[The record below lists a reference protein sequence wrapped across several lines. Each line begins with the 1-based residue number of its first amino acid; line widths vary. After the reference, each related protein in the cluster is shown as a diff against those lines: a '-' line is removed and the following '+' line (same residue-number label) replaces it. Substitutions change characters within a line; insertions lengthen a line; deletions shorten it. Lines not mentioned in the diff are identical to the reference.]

1 MSRASRRSAV
11 LLTFARRGEEE
22 AIREAL
28 AGLRHEM
35 PEADVFAVGTSVS
48 APTLRTIGISA
59 IVTYGDGRGLRA
71 VVRDAR
77 SRRPA
82 AALVVYWD
90 TGAAGHLKLEALAL
104 LSGASITY
112 RFVPG
117 AGSKA
122 VGRLRLACSVAVK
135 CVASMAYVTAGAAMC
150 AIALVCLRGTEIFSG
165 GKRAH
170 RD

>member
-1 MSRASRRSAV
+1 MSGTSRRSAL

-28 AGLRHEM
+28 TGLRQRL
-35 PEADVFAVGTSVS
+35 PDADVFAVGTSVS
-48 APTLRTIGISA
+48 APTLRTVGIDT
-59 IVTYGDGRGLRA
+59 IVTYGDGRGIRA

-82 AALVVYWD
+82 AAAVVYWD
-90 TGAAGHLKLEALAL
+90 SGSAGHLKLEALAL
-104 LSGASITY
+104 LSGASTIY

-135 CVASMAYVTAGAAMC
+135 CIASIACLTAGAAMC
-150 AIALVCLRGTEIFSG
+150 ALALVCLRGAEIFSG
-165 GKRAH
+165 GRRAH